1 MTSLVDA
8 ASWVLLVFGAL
19 TCVTGGVG
27 LHRMPDFYS
36 RAHAGGLTDTLGA
49 TAILFGLAL
58 QAGPTL
64 VSVKLLMITFLLHL
78 TSPTAT
84 HALVKAAYSRGL
96 KANEVEAGD
105 GVSH

>member
-8 ASWVLLVFGAL
+8 ASWLLLLSGAL
-19 TCVTGGVG
+19 ICVIGGVG

-36 RAHAGGLTDTLGA
+36 RTHAGGLTDTLGA
-49 TAILFGLAL
+49 TLILLGLVL

-64 VSVKLLMITFLLHL
+64 ISVKLLMIAFLLHL

-84 HALVKAAYSRGL
+84 HALVKAAYSRRVKVL
-96 KANEVEAGD
+96 ETDANDA
-105 GVSH
+105 SH

>member
-1 MTSLVDA
+1 MTALVDA

-36 RAHAGGLTDTLGA
+36 RTHAGGLTDTLGA
-49 TAILFGLAL
+49 TAILFGLVL
-58 QAGPTL
+58 QAGLTL
-64 VSVKLLMITFLLHL
+64 VSVKLLMLAFLLHL

-96 KANEVEAGD
+96 RANEVKGGD
-105 GVSH
+105 GDSH